1 MPKLNISGNFPTS
14 VSIFKDRRLFFQRFK
29 ENEVHDHKQFWFL
42 LQRSGNSKGFC
53 LFSVGW
59 GKKKKGEI
67 LDFLT
72 TEKF

>member
-14 VSIFKDRRLFFQRFK
+14 VSIFKDRRFFFQRFK
-29 ENEVHDHKQFWFL
+29 ENELRDHKQFWFYCREVGIL
-42 LQRSGNSKGFC
+42 KV
-53 LFSVGW
+53 SVCFLW
-59 GKKKKGEI
+59 DGKKKSEI